1 MEKQK
6 IFIGILERIN
16 IFLEEDNANFV
27 QEIWKITFLTLQ
39 RG

>member
-6 IFIGILERIN
+6 IFIGILERIY

-27 QEIWKITFLTLQ
+27 QEIWKITFLTLR